1 MTKLSKNISQAIVP
15 MTIAMFFIT
24 ITLLSFS
31 MNAAKNNA
39 TLTPDFAYPKTV
51 QKNADK
57 NLASALK
64 ANDWQ
69 KATMAMIQKVTAA
82 NLISNDSVNHQLS
95 QLDSIIKQA
104 PTEWKPAL
112 QLIEAD
118 IYNSIYNNQRW
129 TADNRKL
136 PADSVPSSPF
146 EWSRDMFA
154 NKTLSLCQA
163 ILDNKANDRK
173 SLKIWGQILSNADMA
188 LKYGMTIDEFL
199 SLKCA
204 ELLNVYASETQDVIP
219 FFPNTTA
226 PVTPGQKCRA
236 LRDEAI
242 DMLIEK
248 SSTRSESVI
257 EAIAL
262 VQKADYM
269 SYSLRQRFLMS
280 ALDKVKDTEG
290 SQLILQRLESNVT
303 PDDGIYNNSF
313 RLSKKQYVEM
323 LEKSIKQFPKGIYVN
338 ALKNILSNYTS
349 PSAFIQYKNQY
360 LTSSDISMDV
370 TLTNCNQSYIL
381 VYDYAKYENAKK
393 SPSNQL
399 MAANCRLVK
408 AVKVTADGTAPFSG
422 KATANIG
429 ELPVGLY
436 TVVPSSTPDH
446 RGIYPSIA
454 KDRWHQPF
462 AVSDIY
468 VFSLNNLD
476 ATSRVFVV
484 DGADGHPIEG
494 ATVKVFTRKN
504 YNSDRKLT
512 ATMTTN
518 KDGFVIVSEKNCDI
532 EASFKGSR
540 YYNDYRIY
548 NSETRNDTTALHR
561 LTILPDRSIYHPGDS
576 IGIVFIAYSSKGN
589 DMNLLPKKEYTINLL
604 DANGKKVASQ
614 PAVSDSFGRATI
626 SFQIPDDGMLG
637 QWSIS
642 STDGNGRSN
651 GYASFQ
657 VADYVA
663 PTFFISSEKSENE
676 LTAGDVVNIKGQV
689 LTYSGMPLVNAK
701 VDYTVRYRSPLRWYM
716 PSGATFDSSVT
727 TDDNGY
733 YTITLPTAN
742 LKDTQFERGVFT
754 VDISATSPAGET
766 QSGPSVQFALG
777 QEYSIDFPYSNLKIE
792 ISDSIP
798 SIKLNVRDML
808 GRNVNKQLK
817 YTLKNVAT
825 SKVMAEGMSMSP
837 SIVLPNQHYPSAKYE
852 LSVKL
857 VDEPDITADLTLI
870 MWRESDSSAPEGTKL
885 WIPQSDFYA
894 KPGETEVNVTI
905 GSGISDRWLPIA
917 ISGDNKLIDFKWVH
931 VENDN
936 ITLPVRV
943 PANNGKNLAN
953 INFISNLNVENA
965 VVSIFSS
972 EAYNNLNITTESFR
986 DKISAGDEEHW
997 KFHFYKKYGKVGEI
1011 PVMAVMTDASLNHLA
1026 PFKWDFNPSS
1036 NYHPVSARFNSSMYR
1051 DCSMDFSL
1059 KNHKY
1064 FPTQSVHF
1072 PQINDYG
1079 QNWGIGHHFRD
1090 AVFYATG
1097 VQNEMKLSSKA
1108 MATAQV
1114 KSRGMIAND
1123 AAPKVEAIV
1132 EEMEEEMPQESGTG
1146 AIDSGNAADSVKE
1159 ELRESECPIAF
1170 FMPYLTTDK
1179 DGIVDISFTVPNFNT
1194 TWALQILGYDEN
1206 LQTAYKQLE
1215 TVASKPIMVST
1226 HSPRFVRTGDV
1237 IQLTATVF
1245 NNTGKA
1251 TDAKGRIELVNL
1263 LNGKTIASKDF
1274 SPENLEASG
1283 SRIIT
1288 MQWSVPSDVS
1298 SVGFRAYAEADGH
1311 RDGEQALIPV
1321 LPATSPV
1328 VESTPFWLAPDQNSF
1343 EIKLPKFKDSD
1354 QVTLQYCDNPAWYCL
1369 TALPDIIQSDSKSIL
1384 IKIGNL
1390 FGNAMAF
1397 NLISSNTNL
1406 KTGLET
1412 LLSDKDSQFAAIKSN
1427 LEKDGNLKI
1436 ATLSN
1441 TPWVNDAESETLRM
1455 SHLSTLLDSENAKKT
1470 IAEQIE
1476 ELKNLQYSEG
1486 GWSWCPDMQPSS
1498 YITRLI
1504 LDHFAMMTKAGAL
1517 KSFTDTEKMIKNAI
1531 RFVDSETLKDYKK
1544 YHKKD
1549 ESLCYLLDWLYTRS
1563 GFAKEFLPGGSLGK
1577 EMNSIIAKAEKDIA
1591 SEWKSMDIHD
1601 KANAAVVLWRA
1612 GNNKVASEI
1621 LESLRQFASETSEK
1635 GVWFDN
1641 INSGFGGY
1649 STLQTTTAVLEA
1661 YSEIQPSNRIIDGIR
1676 QWLIL
1681 SRQVQDWGKNRDTV
1695 ETVNAILS
1703 SGSEWTDTANK
1714 QLPGFALNSNRINIP
1729 TSAALTGAFTVNLDA
1744 KKASGK
1750 KLKISRRGN
1759 SPAWGGVI
1767 SQYEAPMKDVTAAEI
1782 PQLSIRK
1789 QVVALVDEGNGTL
1802 VPKEDIELK
1811 KGMKIRVTLT
1821 ITNDRGMDYMA
1832 ITDERSACLEPTDQL
1847 SHYTSTDRVW
1857 YYKEV
1862 QNENTNIFIEHL
1874 PKGHHVISY
1883 DCTASQDGT
1892 FSCGIATIQSQY
1904 SPIVTAHSAATLLQV
1919 E

>member
-1 MTKLSKNISQAIVP
+1 MTKLSNSISQAIVS
-15 MTIAMFFIT
+15 MTIAVFFIS
-24 ITLLSFS
+24 IILLSFS

-57 NLASALK
+57 NLVSALK

-69 KATMAMIQKVTAA
+69 KITVAMIQKVTAA

-95 QLDSIIKQA
+95 QLDSIIKKA
-104 PTEWKPAL
+104 PTEWKPTL
-112 QLIEAD
+112 QLVEAD
-118 IYNSIYNNQRW
+118 IYNSIYNHQHW
-129 TADNRKL
+129 KADNRKL
-136 PADSVPSSPF
+136 PADSIPSSPF
-146 EWSRDMFA
+146 EWSRDIFA
-154 NKTLSLCQA
+154 NKTLALCQA
-163 ILDNKANDRK
+163 ILNNKANDKK
-173 SLKIWGQILSNADMA
+173 SLKIWGQILSNTGMA
-188 LKYGMTIDEFL
+188 FKYGMTIDEFL

-204 ELLNVYASETQDVIP
+204 ELLNVYADETQDVIP
-219 FFPNTTA
+219 FFPNTSA

-248 SSTRSESVI
+248 SSTRRESVI
-257 EAIAL
+257 EAEAL
-262 VQKADYM
+262 AQKADYM
-269 SYSLRQRFLMS
+269 SHNLRHRFLMS

-290 SQLILQRLESNVT
+290 SQLILQRLESNVA
-303 PDDGIYNNSF
+303 PDNGIYNSSF
-313 RLSKKQYVEM
+313 RLNKKQYVEM
-323 LEKSIKQFPKGIYVN
+323 LEKSIIQFPKGIYVN

-381 VYDYAKYENAKK
+381 VYDFAKYENAKE
-393 SPSNQL
+393 SPSNQV

-408 AVKVTADGTAPFSG
+408 AVKVTANGTVPFFG
-422 KATANIG
+422 KNTANIG
-429 ELPVGLY
+429 KLPVGTY
-436 TVVPSSTPDH
+436 TVVPSATPDH
-446 RGIYPSIA
+446 KGIYPSIA
-454 KDRWHQPF
+454 KQRWHQPF
-462 AVSDIY
+462 AVSNILVY
-468 VFSLNNLD
+468 SLNNLD
-476 ATSRVFVV
+476 ATTRVFVV

-504 YNSDRKLT
+504 YNSDRLLT

-532 EASFKGSR
+532 EAYYKGSR
-540 YYNDYRIY
+540 YSNDYRIY
-548 NSETRNDTTALHR
+548 NSEIRNDTTALRH
-561 LTILPDRSIYHPGDS
+561 LSILPDRSIYHPGDS
-576 IGIVFIAYSSKGN
+576 ICIAFIAYTSKGS
-589 DMNLLPKKEYTINLL
+589 DMNLSSKTEYTINLL

-614 PAVSDSFGRATI
+614 SAVSDSFGRATI
-626 SFQIPDDGMLG
+626 SFQIPNDGMLG
-637 QWSIS
+637 QWSLS
-642 STDGNGRSN
+642 STDENGRLN
-651 GYASFQ
+651 GYATFQ
-657 VADYVA
+657 VAEYVA
-663 PTFFISSEKSENE
+663 PTFFISPEKSENE
-676 LTAGDVVNIKGQV
+676 HAAGDVVNLKGQV
-689 LTYSGMPLVNAK
+689 LTYSGMPLANAK
-701 VDYTVRYRSPLRWYM
+701 VDYTVRYRSPMRWYM

-733 YTITLPTAN
+733 YSITLPTTN

-754 VDISATSPAGET
+754 VGISATSPAGET
-766 QSGPSVQFALG
+766 QSGPSEQFALG
-777 QEYSIDFPYSNLKIE
+777 QEFSIDFPYSNLKME

-798 SIKLNVRDML
+798 SININVKDIL

-825 SKVMAEGMSMSP
+825 SKVVAEGLSISP
-837 SIVLPNQHYPSAKYE
+837 SLALPEQHYPSAKYE
-852 LSVKL
+852 LSVEL
-857 VDEPDITADLTLI
+857 VDDPDITANLTMI
-870 MWRESDSSAPEGTKL
+870 MWRKSDTSAPEGTKL
-885 WIPQSDFYA
+885 WIPESDFYA
-894 KPGETEVNVTI
+894 KSGENEVNVTI
-905 GSGISDRWLPIA
+905 GSGISDCWLPIV
-917 ISGDNKLIDFKWVH
+917 ISGDNKLIDFKWIH
-931 VENDN
+931 VEHDN
-936 ITLPVRV
+936 VVLPVQI
-943 PANNGKNLAN
+943 PMNYEKNLVN
-953 INFISNLNVENA
+953 VNFVSNLNIENA
-965 VVSIFSS
+965 SVNIFSS
-972 EAYNNLNITTESFR
+972 EAYNNLNIITESFR

-997 KFHFYKKYGKVGEI
+997 KFHFGKKYGTVGEI
-1011 PVMAVMTDASLNHLA
+1011 PVLAVMTDASLNHLA
-1026 PFKWDFNPSS
+1026 PFKWNFNPSS
-1036 NYHPVSARFNSSMYR
+1036 NYHSVSARFNTCISR
-1051 DCSMDFSL
+1051 DCSIDFSL
-1059 KNHKY
+1059 RNYKY
-1064 FPTQSVHF
+1064 FPTETVSF
-1072 PQINDYG
+1072 PKINDYG
-1079 QNWGIGHHFRD
+1079 QNWGIGHYFSD
-1090 AVFYATG
+1090 AVYYG
-1097 VQNEMKLSSKA
+1097 VHNDMKLYSKA
-1108 MATAQV
+1108 MATSQV
-1114 KSRGMIAND
+1114 MSRGMAEDN
-1123 AAPKVEAIV
+1123 AAPKTEAI
-1132 EEMEEEMPQESGTG
+1132 EEELAEEMPQESATG
-1146 AIDSGNAADSVKE
+1146 ATDSGKATDAK

-1179 DGIVDISFTVPNFNT
+1179 EGIVDINFTVPNFNT

-1206 LQTAYKQLE
+1206 LQTSYKQLE

-1245 NNTGKA
+1245 NNTGKE
-1251 TDAKGRIELVNL
+1251 TDAQGRIELINL
-1263 LNGKTIASKDF
+1263 FNGKTIASKDF
-1274 SPENLEASG
+1274 SHENLEAAG

-1288 MQWSVPSDVS
+1288 MQWPVPSDIS
-1298 SVGFRAYAEADGH
+1298 SVGFRAFAEADGH
-1311 RDGEQALIPV
+1311 RDGEQALLPV

-1328 VESTPFWLAPDQNSF
+1328 VESTPFWLAPNQNSF
-1343 EIKLPKFKDSD
+1343 EIKLPRFKDTD
-1354 QVTLQYCDNPAWYCL
+1354 QVTLQYCDNPVWYCL

-1384 IKIGNL
+1384 IKIENL

-1397 NLISSNTNL
+1397 NLISSNTTL

-1412 LLSDKDSQFAAIKSN
+1412 LLSDKNSRFAAIKSN
-1427 LEKDGNLKI
+1427 LEKNGNLKI
-1436 ATLSN
+1436 AKLSN

-1455 SHLSTLLDSENAKKT
+1455 SRLSTLLDSENAKKT
-1470 IAEQIE
+1470 ISEQIE

-1504 LDHFAMMTKAGAL
+1504 LDHFSMLTKAGAL
-1517 KSFTDTEKMIKNAI
+1517 KSFTGTDKMIKDAI

-1577 EMNSIIAKAEKDIA
+1577 EMNSIIAKAEKDMA
-1591 SEWKSMDIHD
+1591 SEWKSMDIRD

-1612 GNNKVASEI
+1612 GNSKVASEI
-1621 LESLRQFASETSEK
+1621 LESLRQFASETYEK

-1641 INSGFGGY
+1641 LNSGFGGH
-1649 STLQTTTAVLEA
+1649 SALQTTTSVLEA
-1661 YSEIQPSNRIIDGIR
+1661 YSEIQPANGIIDGIR

-1681 SRQVQDWGKNRDTV
+1681 SRQVQDWGKNRCTV

-1703 SGSEWTDTANK
+1703 SGSEWTNTADE
-1714 QLPGFALNSNRINIP
+1714 QLPGFALNSNQVNIP

-1767 SQYEAPMKDVTAAEI
+1767 SQYEATMKDVVAAEI

-1802 VPKEDIELK
+1802 VPKEDIDLK
-1811 KGMKIRVTLT
+1811 KGMKVRVTLT

-1832 ITDERSACLEPTDQL
+1832 ITDERSACLEPADQL
-1847 SHYTSTDRVW
+1847 SHYTSTDRVR

-1862 QNENTNIFIEHL
+1862 RNESTNIYIEHL

-1904 SPIVTAHSAATLLQV
+1904 SPLVTAHSAAFMLQV